1 MKPKKQRLF
10 KKQELHKIKQT
21 IKQNSPNKEPVEI
34 IAVTK
39 TRDLEAVQ
47 EAVKNNLFKIGEN
60 KVQEAEKKF
69 YKQKEIRKKI
79 ELHLIGHLQS
89 NKVKKAVS
97 LFDVIQTVDSQKILK
112 KINGAA
118 KQKDKIQRVFFQINI
133 GNDIKKRGFSPASL
147 LEACKKTNE
156 YKNIKTEGLMTILPQ
171 GKTKKENKSLFV
183 EMVLLQK
190 QIQKSHIKTCAKTS
204 LGMSGDYLEAVE
216 AGATHIRIGS
226 ALFGKRE

>member
-69 YKQKEIRKKI
+69 YKQKEIRKKNRI
-79 ELHLIGHLQS
+79 TPYWTLAIKQS
-89 NKVKKAVS
+89 
-97 LFDVIQTVDSQKILK
+97 
-112 KINGAA
+112 
-118 KQKDKIQRVFFQINI
+118 
-133 GNDIKKRGFSPASL
+133 
-147 LEACKKTNE
+147 
-156 YKNIKTEGLMTILPQ
+156 
-171 GKTKKENKSLFV
+171 
-183 EMVLLQK
+183 
-190 QIQKSHIKTCAKTS
+190 
-204 LGMSGDYLEAVE
+204 
-216 AGATHIRIGS
+216 
-226 ALFGKRE
+226 